1 MISANL
7 SRSEDRERYEA
18 LKTDLHH
25 HNHLYYVLDAP
36 QLPDAEY
43 DRMMQALLKLESDN
57 PGWVTPDSPSQR
69 VGGQALEA
77 FTSVTHLSP
86 MLSLDNVFDE
96 EGLKAFD
103 KRVKERLKHDGD
115 IEYVCEPKY
124 DGIAVSLLYENGLL
138 TRAATRGDGETGEDI
153 TANVRT
159 IPSVPLKLKGGV
171 APVLEVRG
179 EVFMPKAGFAK
190 LNETARSEGTKGFV
204 NPRNAAAGSLRQ
216 LDPKITAKRP
226 LKMCAYSV
234 AVIEGDALAH
244 SHIKTLEAIQ
254 TLGFY
259 VSPEVACVKNIDGCL
274 AFYQALA
281 RKRNELPYD
290 IDGVV
295 FKVNRFE
302 LQNQL
307 GFVAKAP
314 RWAIAHKFPAQEE
327 MTHLNAV
334 EFQVGRTGTITPVAR
349 LEPVFVGGVTV
360 SNATLHNRDEIRR
373 LEVMVGD
380 TVVVRRAG
388 DVIPQV
394 VSVVT
399 DQRPENATP
408 IEFPDVCPVC
418 GSPVA
423 IVEGE
428 AAIRCTGGLVCEA
441 QRKEAIKHFAS
452 RKAMDID
459 GLGDKLVEALVDQGL
474 VTGLEDIYTLT
485 LEPVA
490 GLERMGNKSAQN
502 LLDAIEA
509 SKQTT
514 LPKFLFALGIRD
526 VGQTTAHTLVN
537 HLGQLSSI
545 ATADEETLL
554 AVPDVGPVVAER
566 IQDFFSNPQNQSV
579 IEALINHGVH
589 WPDVTPKN
597 EKDQPLGGQVWVLT
611 GTLDSMS
618 RDEAKGMLQAQGAK
632 VTGSVSAKTDVL
644 LAGPGAGSK
653 LRKAQELGIRVVNEL
668 EFLTLVGKA

>member
-1 MISANL
+1 MAKKDPAQEIAHL
-7 SRSEDRERYEA
+7 RLQLVDW
-18 LKTDLHH
+18 
-25 HNHLYYVLDAP
+25 NHRYYVLDDP
-36 QLPDAEY
+36 SVPDSDY
-43 DRMMQALLKLESDN
+43 DTSLQRLIELETAH
-57 PGWVTPDSPSQR
+57 PELVTDDSPSQR
-69 VGGQALEA
+69 VGGTPLPQ
-77 FTSVTHLSP
+77 FTQVAHEVP
-86 MLSLDNVFDE
+86 MLSLDNAFSDE
-96 EGLKAFD
+96 DFID
-103 KRVKERLKHDGD
+103 FNRRVLERLGEGEQEL
-115 IEYVCEPKY
+115 EYACEPKL
-124 DGIAVSLLYENGLL
+124 DGIAVSLLYREGMLV
-138 TRAATRGDGETGEDI
+138 RGATRGDGTTGEDI
-153 TANVRT
+153 THNVRT
-159 IPSVPLKLKGGV
+159 IRSIPLRLRGAGFPV
-171 APVLEVRG
+171 VLEVRG
-179 EVFMPKAGFAK
+179 EVYMPRAGFAA
-190 LNETARSEGTKGFV
+190 LNERARAKGEKLFV

-244 SHIKTLEAIQ
+244 SHLETLEAIQ
-254 TLGFY
+254 ALGFY
-259 VSPEVACVKNIDGCL
+259 VSSEVASVKNIDGCL
-274 AFYQALA
+274 AFYQTLA
-281 RKRNELPYD
+281 KKRNELPYD

-295 FKVNRFE
+295 FKVNHFD

-327 MTHLNAV
+327 MTRLNAV

-360 SNATLHNRDEIRR
+360 SNATLHNRDEIHR
-373 LEVMVGD
+373 LGVMVGD

-418 GSPVA
+418 GSPAAV
-423 IVEGE
+423 VEGE

-490 GLERMGNKSAQN
+490 GLERMGKKSAQN

-514 LPKFLFALGIRD
+514 LPRFLFALGIRD

-545 ATADEETLL
+545 AKADEDTLL
-554 AVPDVGPVVAER
+554 AVPDVGPVVAAR

-589 WPDVTPKN
+589 WPDVTPQN
-597 EKDQPLGGQVWVLT
+597 EKDQPLSGQVWVLT

-618 RDEAKGMLQAQGAK
+618 RDEAKGVLQAQGAK
-632 VTGSVSAKTDVL
+632 VTGSVSAKTNVL

-653 LRKAQELGIRVVNEL
+653 LRKAEELGIRVVNEL